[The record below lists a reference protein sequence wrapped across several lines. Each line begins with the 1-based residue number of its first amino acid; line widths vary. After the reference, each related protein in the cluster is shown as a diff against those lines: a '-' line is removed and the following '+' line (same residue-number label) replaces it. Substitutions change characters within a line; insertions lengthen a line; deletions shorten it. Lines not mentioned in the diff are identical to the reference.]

1 MMNTSTY
8 GLMRIIPHFCH
19 GETRAFSGPAG
30 TGSTLGSATLVIV
43 QLLRREN
50 ARCSSGRRRRAD
62 AAGTPALRPRGAEG
76 FLASAQPA
84 TCLMRTIISS
94 TALST
99 GTLSLTTRLIAFAQ
113 TFSLLRMVNL

>member
-19 GETRAFSGPAG
+19 GETPAFSGPTG

-43 QLLRREN
+43 QFLRRVY
-50 ARCSSGRRRRAD
+50 RRSGRRRAED
-62 AAGTPALRPRGAEG
+62 APGTPALRPARSEG
-76 FLASAQPA
+76 LLASAQPA

-99 GTLSLTTRLIAFAQ
+99 GTLSLTTRLIA
-113 TFSLLRMVNL
+113 